1 LPSLTNSI
9 NLPITNSNKLKEDEQ
24 PSTAGLALRA
34 YSCPDLLELE
44 CHTSQTDPLP
54 ACLHPEVTGVITEAE
69 PTQIHEDLVGLE
81 HSS

>member
-1 LPSLTNSI
+1 LEPWVRELLP
-9 NLPITNSNKLKEDEQ
+9 
-24 PSTAGLALRA
+24 AGLALRA

>member
-1 LPSLTNSI
+1 MVSI
-9 NLPITNSNKLKEDEQ
+9 TSSVWTVLRRYGNT
-24 PSTAGLALRA
+24 ALRA